1 MPITAV
7 RGGSADDGSLAL
19 TPRYEGALMKLPR
32 RELTLKRRALLA
44 EGCSACGGG
53 RAGATGQLPC
63 AMGTND

>member
-19 TPRYEGALMKLPR
+19 TPRYEGTLMKLPR

-44 EGCSACGGG
+44 EGVQRVRWRQSWRDRTASVCYG
-53 RAGATGQLPC
+53 
-63 AMGTND
+63 D